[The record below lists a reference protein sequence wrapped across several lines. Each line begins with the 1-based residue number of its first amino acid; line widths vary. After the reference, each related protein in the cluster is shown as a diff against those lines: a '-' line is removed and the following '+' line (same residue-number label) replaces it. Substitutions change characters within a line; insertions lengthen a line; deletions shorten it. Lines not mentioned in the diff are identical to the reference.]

1 MEIYT
6 VEQAAAKL
14 QLRPSTILR
23 HIRKGK
29 LQAKRFGH
37 MGYRIAERSLEEFL
51 MQGEQ
56 LGGPNQIVG
65 MGH

>member
-1 MEIYT
+1 MEQVA
-6 VEQAAAKL
+6 VEL

-37 MGYRIAERSLEEFL
+37 QGYRIVESSLDSFL
-51 MQGEQ
+51 MQDEQ
-56 LGGPNQIVG
+56 ALKRKD
-65 MGH
+65 

>member
-6 VEQAAAKL
+6 VEQAAAKS

-29 LQAKRFGH
+29 LQTKKFGH
-37 MGYRIAERSLEEFL
+37 QGYRITEHSLEMFL
-51 MQGEQ
+51 TRDEETQGKETRT
-56 LGGPNQIVG
+56 
-65 MGH
+65 